1 MDPAV
6 LDTALD
12 RAPVNDDGRSGA
24 TLERVLLA
32 DGSRVVVKRFD
43 PSVDLVMRLSGDP
56 SGREVDFF
64 RRGIL
69 DNLPA
74 TVLHPVMD
82 GWYDEEGLGVLVM
95 RDLGDAVLSWKSVV
109 TTEQARTMFGA
120 VADLHAAFLGSTPEG
135 LTPLGSL
142 LSLFEPRRIRPY
154 AGETLVD
161 YALRG
166 WEYWPEVAPGE
177 VGERVLA
184 LAQDTAPIAAAC
196 LALPKTLLHG
206 DLATVNMAL
215 EPGQPGCLTLIDW
228 GLAAEGPAELDI
240 GRLLVGCAHLFGP
253 VGGRGGSETIVAR
266 LDDLVALQRETAGP
280 AYDEGALRLGLLAGL
295 TWLGWNKSLDIV
307 EHPDPAV
314 RERERVALTWWLRQ
328 AELAF
333 ETGLI

>member
-1 MDPAV
+1 
-6 LDTALD
+6 
-12 RAPVNDDGRSGA
+12 
-24 TLERVLLA
+24 
-32 DGSRVVVKRFD
+32 
-43 PSVDLVMRLSGDP
+43 
-56 SGREVDFF
+56 VDFF
-64 RRGIL
+64 QRGIL
-69 DNLPA
+69 DRLPA
-74 TVLHPVMD
+74 RVLHPVMD
-82 GWYDEEGLGVLVM
+82 GWYDDEGLGVLVM

-109 TTEQARTMFGA
+109 TTEQAQTMFSA
-120 VADLHAAFLGSTPEG
+120 VADLHAAFLGSAPDG
-135 LTPLGSL
+135 LTPLGSVL
-142 LSLFEPRRIRPY
+142 NLFEPRRIRLY

-184 LAQDTAPIAAAC
+184 LAQDTTPVTAAC
-196 LALPKTLLHG
+196 LALPTTLLHG
-206 DLATVNMAL
+206 DLATVNMAF
-215 EPGQPGCLTLIDW
+215 EPGRAGCLTLIDW

-240 GRLLVGCAHLFGP
+240 GRLLAGCAHLFGP

-314 RERERVALTWWLRQ
+314 RERERVALTWWLQQ
-328 AELAF
+328 AELVF

>member
-1 MDPAV
+1 V
-6 LDTALD
+6 LT
-12 RAPVNDDGRSGA
+12 
-24 TLERVLLA
+24 
-32 DGSRVVVKRFD
+32 
-43 PSVDLVMRLSGDP
+43 
-56 SGREVDFF
+56 
-64 RRGIL
+64 
-69 DNLPA
+69 
-74 TVLHPVMD
+74 
-82 GWYDEEGLGVLVM
+82 
-95 RDLGDAVLSWKSVV
+95 WKSVV
-109 TTEQARTMFGA
+109 TPEQARAMFTA
-120 VADLHAAFLGSTPEG
+120 VADLHAAFLGSAPEG

-142 LSLFEPRRIRPY
+142 LNLFEPRRIRPY

-166 WEYWPEVAPGE
+166 WEYWPEAAPGE

-184 LAQDTAPIAAAC
+184 LAQDTAPIAEAC
-196 LALPKTLLHG
+196 LALPTTLLHG

-215 EPGQPGCLTLIDW
+215 EPGRPGCLTLIDW

-253 VGGRGGSETIVAR
+253 LGGRAGSETIVAR

-280 AYDEGALRLGLLAGL
+280 AYDEAALRLGLLAGL

-314 RERERVALTWWLRQ
+314 RERERVALTWWLKQ